1 MKRLRYSIIFV
12 LFLGLAVSVSAQR
25 KKVGLVLSGGGAKGV
40 AHIGVLQVLE
50 KAGIPVDVIVGTSMG
65 SIVGGLYAIGY
76 TADQLDSLVRAQD
89 WMFLL
94 SDKVNRYDL
103 SFSEKEYDAKYVLS
117 FPFERGRRRPVGFI
131 RGQNVYNLFTD
142 LTIGHHDSLDF
153 LKLPIPFACVAADVL
168 NRQEVVM
175 TDGNLVRA
183 MRASMAIPGA
193 FTPVMAGDRVLVDGG
208 VLNNFPTDVAR
219 ALGAEIVIGVDVQ
232 ADLMAEDK
240 LESVSGVIPQII
252 NLLCMNKHEE
262 NVKLADLVIRPNVKG
277 YSAASFSAR
286 AIDSLL
292 TRGKVAALQD
302 WGEIM
307 RVKELI
313 GGQNEKVAE
322 QPAVYLPE
330 EFDIRDIRV
339 EGLTT
344 KQEGWVRRK
353 MRLRENSAV
362 TLADIH
368 REVAML
374 YGTKAF
380 SAVSYR
386 LFGKPPYDLVLEL
399 QAQPMSAVNVGFRFD
414 TEEMAAILLN
424 TTLNYKA
431 LRGSQVALTGRLSQN
446 PYVKIEYSLENTFL
460 RRFNLAY
467 MFRYNDVNYYH
478 KGEKMN
484 NVTYRYHFGELG
496 LSSLYFRNFKFQVG
510 LRYEYFD
517 YNSLLFANEEEIIDV
532 RPEGFFSYYGL
543 AQLDTYDRRFYP
555 NRGISFLASYSI
567 YTDNMGT
574 YDGGAPFSALSLNFT
589 PVIAVSD
596 RLKMLPAV
604 YGRVLIGNN
613 PAYSYLN
620 CMGGT
625 VFGRYAAQQ
634 IPFLGI
640 NHVGV
645 FENSLLVGRLE
656 LRQRAGRKHYFSLV
670 GNYAMQDDSFFDIFG
685 RKGIWG
691 GGVGYSRDSYLG
703 PIDLMF
709 SLSDWNKKLEFY
721 FNLGFYF

>member
-12 LFLGLAVSVSAQR
+12 LFLGLAVNVSAQR

-386 LFGKPPYDLVLEL
+386 LLGKPPYDLVLEL

>member
-12 LFLGLAVSVSAQR
+12 LFLGLAVNVSAQR

-142 LTIGHHDSLDF
+142 LTIGPHDALDF

-313 GGQNEKVAE
+313 GGRNEKVAE

-386 LFGKPPYDLVLEL
+386 LLGKPPYDLVLEL

-656 LRQRAGRKHYFSLV
+656 LRQCAGRKHYFSLV

>member
-1 MKRLRYSIIFV
+1 MKGYRYSIIF
-12 LFLGLAVSVSAQR
+12 LCFLALAIDTSAQR

-103 SFSEKEYDAKYVLS
+103 PFGEKEHDAKYVLS
-117 FPFERGRRRPVGFI
+117 FPFGRGRRSPTGFI

-142 LTIGHHDSLDF
+142 LTIGYHDSLDF
-153 LKLPIPFACVAADVL
+153 LKLPVPFACVAADVL

-175 TDGNLVRA
+175 KEGNLVRA

-193 FTPVMAGDRVLVDGG
+193 FTPVIAGDRVLVDGG

-286 AIDSLL
+286 SIDSLL
-292 TRGKVAALQD
+292 ARGKAAASRD
-302 WGEIM
+302 WEEIM
-307 RVKELI
+307 RVKALI
-313 GGQNEKVAE
+313 GGQQEKSAGRSSVE
-322 QPAVYLPE
+322 MPK
-330 EFDIRDIRV
+330 EFAIRDIRV
-339 EGLTT
+339 KGLTV
-344 KQEGWVRRK
+344 KEEGWVRRK
-353 MRLRENSAV
+353 MRIRENSVV
-362 TLADIH
+362 TLDDIH
-368 REVAML
+368 REIARL

-380 SAVSYR
+380 AAVSYR
-386 LFGKPPYDLVLEL
+386 LLGEPPYELEL
-399 QAQPMSAVNVGFRFD
+399 ELRAQPMSAVNIGFRFD
-414 TEEMAAILLN
+414 SEEMAAILLN
-424 TTLNYKA
+424 TTFNNRA
-431 LRGSQVALTGRLSQN
+431 LRGSRLDLTGRLSKN
-446 PYVKIEYSLENTFL
+446 PYAKVEYSLENTFL

-467 MFRYNDVNYYH
+467 MFRYNDVNYYYRG
-478 KGEKMN
+478 KKAN
-484 NVTYRYHFGELG
+484 NVTYRYHMGELG

-517 YNSLLFANEEEIIDV
+517 YNSLLFSNAEEIIDV
-532 RPEGFFSYYGL
+532 RPEGFFSYYGQ

-555 NRGISFLASYSI
+555 NRGVAFQASCSI
-567 YTDNMGT
+567 YTDDLGT
-574 YDGGAPFSALSLNFT
+574 YKGGVPFSALAVNFA
-589 PVIAVSD
+589 PVVSISD
-596 RLKMLPAV
+596 RLKLLPAV
-604 YGRVLIGNN
+604 YGRVLVGNN
-613 PAYSYLN
+613 AAYSYLN
-620 CMGGT
+620 CMGGA
-625 VFGRYAAQQ
+625 VSGRYATRQL
-634 IPFLGI
+634 PFLGI
-640 NHVGV
+640 HHVEV
-645 FENSLLVGRLE
+645 FDNSLLVGRVE
-656 LRQRAGRKHYFSLV
+656 FRQRAGRKHYLSFV
-670 GNYAMQDDSFFDIFG
+670 GNYALRDNNFFDLFG

-703 PIDLMF
+703 PVDLMF
-709 SLSDWNKKLEFY
+709 SLSDWCKKLEFY

>member
-12 LFLGLAVSVSAQR
+12 LFLGLAVNVSAQR

-313 GGQNEKVAE
+313 GGQNEKVAD

-368 REVAML
+368 RVVAML

-386 LFGKPPYDLVLEL
+386 LLGKPPYDLVLEL

>member
-1 MKRLRYSIIFV
+1 MKELRYSIIFV
-12 LFLGLAVSVSAQR
+12 LFLGLAVNVSAQR

-313 GGQNEKVAE
+313 GGQNEKVAD

-386 LFGKPPYDLVLEL
+386 LLGKPPYDLVLEL

-625 VFGRYAAQQ
+625 VFGRYVAQQ

-670 GNYAMQDDSFFDIFG
+670 GNYAMQDDIFFDIFG

>member
-12 LFLGLAVSVSAQR
+12 LFLGLAVNVSAQR

-117 FPFERGRRRPVGFI
+117 FLFERGRRRPVGFI

-240 LESVSGVIPQII
+240 LESVSGVIPQIV

-313 GGQNEKVAE
+313 GGRNEKVAE

-386 LFGKPPYDLVLEL
+386 LLGKPPYDLVLEL